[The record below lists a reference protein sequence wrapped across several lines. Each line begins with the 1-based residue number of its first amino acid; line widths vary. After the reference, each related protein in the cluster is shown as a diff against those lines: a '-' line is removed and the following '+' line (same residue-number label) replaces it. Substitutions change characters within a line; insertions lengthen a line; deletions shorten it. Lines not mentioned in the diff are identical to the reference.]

1 MPSYESLNS
10 VSWAEFRI
18 RLFSFNRI
26 QDNEI
31 QKMRI
36 LAYKNMQG
44 TAIAFGGKI
53 PHIDK
58 FWKLDTKVDKEKQNK
73 RLEALRKA
81 REEYFKNK

>member
-1 MPSYESLNS
+1 
-10 VSWAEFRI
+10 
-18 RLFSFNRI
+18 
-26 QDNEI
+26 
-31 QKMRI
+31 
-36 LAYKNMQG
+36 MQG

-53 PHIDK
+53 PSLDK

>member
-1 MPSYESLNS
+1 
-10 VSWAEFRI
+10 
-18 RLFSFNRI
+18 
-26 QDNEI
+26 
-31 QKMRI
+31 MRI

-53 PHIDK
+53 PNIDK